1 MISFAGLGEAFAEG
15 EAAGGVVSNGV
26 GTVPG
31 VVVTGEVEGLA
42 SGEFEP
48 VWFGWV
54 QPANSKTNAATHAI
68 GTARWFKCA
77 GFMTPLSTT
86 VSAL

>member
-1 MISFAGLGEAFAEG
+1 MWKVTLLMISFAGLGEAFAEG
-15 EAAGGVVSNGV
+15 EATDGGEAVGG

-54 QPANSKTNAATHAI
+54 QPANSNTNPATLAV
-68 GTARWFKCA
+68 GTKR
-77 GFMTPLSTT
+77 PLNRP
-86 VSAL
+86 